1 MSGEPTDVLV
11 LGTGVAGCAAALA
24 AARGGASVT
33 LVTRADQAR
42 ESNTY
47 YAQGGIVARPPGDTP
62 EQLAADIER
71 AGDGLCSPE
80 AVALIS
86 REGPDLVQSL
96 LVDELGV
103 PFDRDG
109 AGFHWTLE
117 GAHSVPRVLHVKDAT
132 GAPIERALI
141 AACRQEKNIRWL
153 LETTAVDLL
162 TLSHDS
168 TDPADRYRPPAVIGA
183 YLLSRNGGDGVE
195 PQLARET
202 ILATG
207 GLGQVYLHTTN
218 PPGARGDGFAM
229 ARRAGARLLNL
240 EYIQFHPTALVH
252 PKGRL
257 LLTEALRGE
266 GARIT
271 DIAGRPFLQEF
282 HPDAELAPRDVV
294 ARAIHQRMLEKDEP
308 HVLLDISHKHADW
321 IRGRF
326 PELVARCREY
336 GFDLTA
342 GPVPVVPA
350 AHYSCGGV
358 AVDARRAHRP
368 RPPAG
373 RRRGLVH
380 RRPRR
385 QPPRLDLPARGPPLG
400 LEGRTRG
407 GARGRAREDAAPRPG
422 APVGARARARRSGP
436 DRPGLDGHPPHDVE
450 LRRPGPIRAAS
461 GPRGPHPRRAPRGDR
476 ELLPPGHDVG
486 RPGRPAQRRPD
497 GARHPPGRLGQPGF
511 EGVPLPGRR
520 LSGVRLELRPS
531 PLPLSRR
538 RGVTS
543 LV

>member
-1 MSGEPTDVLV
+1 MSADPVDVLV
-11 LGTGVAGCAAALA
+11 LGTGVAGCAAALS
-24 AARGGASVT
+24 AARAGASVT
-33 LVTRADQAR
+33 IVTRAAEAR

-47 YAQGGIVARPPGDTP
+47 YAQGGIVGRPPGDTP
-62 EQLAADIER
+62 ERLARDIER

-80 AVALIS
+80 AVALIA

-96 LVDELGV
+96 LVDELQV

-141 AACRQEKNIRWL
+141 EACRREKSIRWR

-168 TDPADRYRPPAVIGA
+168 TNPADRYRPPAVIGA
-183 YLLSRNGGDGVE
+183 YLLSRNGEDGVE

-240 EYIQFHPTALVH
+240 EYVQFHPTALVH
-252 PKGRL
+252 AKGRL

-271 DIAGRPFLQEF
+271 DISGRPFLKEF
-282 HPDAELAPRDVV
+282 HPDGELAPRDVV
-294 ARAIHQRMLEKDEP
+294 ARAIHQRMLEKDEA
-308 HVLLDISHKHADW
+308 HVMLDISHKKADW
-321 IRGRF
+321 IRARF
-326 PELVARCREY
+326 PELVERCREH

-350 AHYSCGGV
+350 AHYACGGV
-358 AVDARRAHRP
+358 AVDGDGRTGLGHLRAVGEVSCTGVHGANRLASTSLLEGLLWGW
-368 RPPAG
+368 RAG
-373 RRRGLVH
+373 RAAAREGERLRDRKHAEVRPWEPEHEPVDPALIAQDWMVIRHTMWNYVGLV
-380 RRPRR
+380 RSER
-385 QPPRLDLPARGPPLG
+385 RLD
-400 LEGRTRG
+400 
-407 GARGRAREDAAPRPG
+407 
-422 APVGARARARRSGP
+422 RARRILG
-436 DRPGLDGHPPHDVE
+436 E
-450 LRRPGPIRAAS
+450 LREEIENFYRRGTMSDALVGLRNGVQTALAIHRAAS
-461 GPRGPHPRRAPRGDR
+461 DNRVSKGAHYR
-476 ELLPPGHDVG
+476 V
-486 RPGRPAQRRPD
+486 D
-497 GARHPPGRLGQPGF
+497 G
-511 EGVPLPGRR
+511 
-520 LSGVRLELRPS
+520 
-531 PLPLSRR
+531 
-538 RGVTS
+538 
-543 LV
+543 

>member
-1 MSGEPTDVLV
+1 MSTEPTDVLV

-24 AARGGASVT
+24 AARGGAAVT
-33 LVTRADQAR
+33 IVTRAREAR
-42 ESNTY
+42 ESNTF

-62 EQLAADIER
+62 ERLAADIER

-80 AVALIS
+80 AVALIA

-96 LVDELGV
+96 LVEELAV

-109 AGFHWTLE
+109 SGFHWTLE

-132 GAPIERALI
+132 GAPIERALLE
-141 AACRQEKNIRWL
+141 ACRKEKNIRWL

-168 TDPADRYRPPAVIGA
+168 TDPADRYHPPAVIGA
-183 YLLSRNGGDGVE
+183 YLLSRNGDGVT

-240 EYIQFHPTALVH
+240 EYVQFHPTALVH
-252 PKGRL
+252 AKGRL

-271 DIAGRPFLQEF
+271 DVSGKPFLKDF
-282 HPDAELAPRDVV
+282 HPDGELAPRDVV

-308 HVLLDISHKHADW
+308 YVLLDISHMKADW

-326 PELVARCREY
+326 PELVERCREY

-350 AHYSCGGV
+350 AHYACGGV
-358 AVDARRAHRP
+358 AVDGHGRTGLGHLRAVGEVSCTGVHGANRLASTSLLEGLLWGWRAGRAAAREAERLRP
-368 RPPAG
+368 RPLAQVRPWEPQHEPVDPALIAQDWMVI
-373 RRRGLVH
+373 RHTMWNYVGLV
-380 RRPRR
+380 RSER
-385 QPPRLDLPARGPPLG
+385 RLD
-400 LEGRTRG
+400 
-407 GARGRAREDAAPRPG
+407 
-422 APVGARARARRSGP
+422 RARRILGELSDEIENFYRRGSMS
-436 DRPGLDGHPPHDVE
+436 DALVGLRNGVQTALAIH
-450 LRRPGPIRAAS
+450 RAAS
-461 GPRGPHPRRAPRGDR
+461 DNHVSKGCHYR
-476 ELLPPGHDVG
+476 V
-486 RPGRPAQRRPD
+486 D
-497 GARHPPGRLGQPGF
+497 G
-511 EGVPLPGRR
+511 
-520 LSGVRLELRPS
+520 
-531 PLPLSRR
+531 
-538 RGVTS
+538 
-543 LV
+543 